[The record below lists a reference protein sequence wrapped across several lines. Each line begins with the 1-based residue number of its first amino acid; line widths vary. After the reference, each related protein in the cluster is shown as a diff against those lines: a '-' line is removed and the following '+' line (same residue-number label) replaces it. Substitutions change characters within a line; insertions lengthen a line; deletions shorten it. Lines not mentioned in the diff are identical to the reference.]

1 MSPSFLSLI
10 LGDLIFA
17 SQGKVHSMYDP
28 ISTPDNSA
36 MDNAWE
42 SLAQIAHEQLSSNQ
56 YGGLK
61 LDIQAEFDTDLERV
75 ARYTR
80 EAVGIRLDFSRHAVN
95 PALWRGLLN
104 LAKTAEV
111 PKAVEAM
118 FSGEKIN
125 HTEQRQVLHTVL
137 RTQGGA
143 SLSDHLQPQYQQVQ
157 RVSEELS
164 TLVERVHS
172 GQRRGYAGSAFTDVV
187 NIGIGGSD
195 LGPAMVSD
203 ALTPYHKAL
212 NIHFVSNVDPSHL
225 VNTLARL
232 NPETT
237 LFVIASK
244 TFTTLETLANARS
257 ARAWLQDSAGT
268 KAALGSHFVAVTS
281 SVEKAEQFG
290 IDADS
295 VYPMWDWVGGRYSLW
310 SAIGLPIALAVG
322 WGNFQA
328 LREGAQAMDR
338 HFSTAPLEQ
347 NLPVIL
353 SLLEILSVNI
363 LGAQSHA
370 VLPYD
375 QNLSQFPAFLQQL
388 TMESNGKRVDRHGK
402 LLVRPS
408 CPVVWGAAGTNGQH
422 SFHQLLHQG
431 TSSIATDFLVP
442 LQSHNPLDD
451 QHTHLVTNCMA
462 QARALLFGKNE
473 SEAKQELID
482 AGYSEE
488 DAQALAPHKVLPGNR
503 PSLTLCFDETT
514 PETLGA
520 LIALYEH
527 KVFVSS
533 VIWQINAFDQWG
545 VELGKQIGDSIY
557 REIESRRRGVAP
569 VTGFDPSTEALL
581 RQFIQLDTQNA
592 SEELTELLS

>member
-1 MSPSFLSLI
+1 M
-10 LGDLIFA
+10 
-17 SQGKVHSMYDP
+17 HDP
-28 ISTPDNSA
+28 IQAADTRALDH
-36 MDNAWE
+36 AWE
-42 SLAQIAHEQLSSNQ
+42 SLAEVAQSQLQPNHC
-56 YGGLK
+56 GGLK
-61 LDIQAEFDTDLERV
+61 LDIQAEFASDCERV
-75 ARYTR
+75 VRYSR
-80 EAVGIRLDFSRHAVN
+80 EAVGLRLDFSRHAVN
-95 PALWRGLLN
+95 PVLWQSLLD
-104 LAKTAEV
+104 LAKAAQV

-118 FSGEKIN
+118 FRGEKIN
-125 HTEQRQVLHTVL
+125 HTEQRQVLHTAL
-137 RTQGGA
+137 RGGLETSSSG
-143 SLSDHLQPQYQQVQ
+143 SLGPQYQQVQ
-157 RVSEELS
+157 RVGEELAA
-164 TLVERVHS
+164 LIERVHS
-172 GQRRGYAGSAFTDVV
+172 GQRCGYAGDGFTDVV

-195 LGPAMVSD
+195 LGPAMVTD
-203 ALTPYHKAL
+203 ALTPYHNAL
-212 NIHFVSNVDPSHL
+212 NVHFVSNVDPSHL
-225 VNTLARL
+225 VNTLKDL

-244 TFTTLETLANARS
+244 TFTTLETLANAKS
-257 ARAWLQDSAGT
+257 ARAWLREKAGDEA
-268 KAALGSHFVAVTS
+268 KLSSHFVAVTS
-281 SVEKAEQFG
+281 NVSKAEEFG
-290 IDADS
+290 IDGDS

-322 WGNFQA
+322 WRNFQA
-328 LREGAQAMDR
+328 LCQGAQSMDR
-338 HFSTAPLEQ
+338 HFATAPLEQ

-388 TMESNGKRVDRHGK
+388 TMESNGKRVDRSGK
-402 LLVRPS
+402 LLSRPS

-431 TSSIATDFLVP
+431 TSAIATDFLVP

-462 QARALLFGKNE
+462 QARALLFGKT
-473 SEAKQELID
+473 EADAYKELIES
-482 AGYSEE
+482 GYDEQR
-488 DAQALAPHKVLPGNR
+488 AKALAPHKVLPGNR
-503 PSLTLCFDETT
+503 PSLTLSFDETT

-545 VELGKQIGDSIY
+545 VELGKQIGQSIY
-557 REIESRRRGVAP
+557 QEIQARRCDAESVSE
-569 VTGFDPSTEALL
+569 FDPSTEALL
-581 RQFIQLDTQNA
+581 QQFIQLDTQNT
-592 SEELTELLS
+592 SEEIAELSS